1 MSDRLNTQSHFTRLS
16 ASSIDAVASQ
26 LLDQVIEDQ
35 KGEERQGALFIEQV
49 AFAQC
54 FLRPEVKDRIK
65 GFFKER
71 ARIKKS
77 SL

>member
-1 MSDRLNTQSHFTRLS
+1 MSDRLNAQSQFTRLS

-54 FLRPEVKDRIK
+54 FLRQEVQDRI
-65 GFFKER
+65 GAFFQSR
-71 ARIKKS
+71 S
-77 SL
+77 